1 MNGKRN
7 TKDKLFN
14 CLKEP
19 RPLNNKC
26 LVYKKIYK
34 ATVTSQ
40 KATKEYLG
48 SMGNSFKQR
57 FRNHKS
63 SFNNT
68 NKNIQQKWQTTI
80 GIKKIITYRL

>member
-7 TKDKLFN
+7 TKDKLCN

-19 RPLNNKC
+19 CLLNNWC
-26 LVYKKIYK
+26 LVNKKTYK

-40 KATKEYLG
+40 KATTEYLG
-48 SMGNSFKQR
+48 FMGNSFKQR
-57 FRNHKS
+57 FRNYKS

-68 NKNIQQKWQTTI
+68 NKKHTTEM
-80 GIKKIITYRL
+80 TNYNWN